1 MGIDVHE
8 NEEVRSLSCISCM
21 ECVDQK
27 ICPKDSTISFTS
39 KEIYEMEEAEEIEII
54 EVMDVTGNLLINIV
68 EQNNKVKVDN
78 LYINRVE

>member
-21 ECVDQK
+21 ECV
-27 ICPKDSTISFTS
+27 
-39 KEIYEMEEAEEIEII
+39 EIYEMEEAEEIEII